1 MNREAFK
8 RKLTAVFSADVT
20 GYSRLMNADESSTVL
35 TITRYRDV
43 MATLVKQHRGRV
55 VDSPGDNV
63 LAEFVSVVDAVQCAV
78 AVQKEIQARNAD
90 LAEDRRMVFRIGIN
104 LGDVIEEGKRIYGDG
119 VNIAARLESMA
130 DPGGICISRTAFD
143 QIESKLPLG
152 YEYLGEKPV
161 KNIPRPVGAYRVL
174 MEPKIAVSK
183 EAKMARAMLTRR
195 RKIILATALCLFS
208 LMLAVGIWKHYST
221 SPPLEN
227 TAPGE
232 EGRPPLSDKP
242 ALAVLPFVDMSE
254 DSEQAYFS
262 DGITEDIIT
271 ALSAI
276 PKLSVVARNSTFA
289 YKGKPTNIQQVG
301 RELGA
306 RYILEGSVQREGD
319 RVRITAQ
326 LIDAGT
332 GHHMWVER
340 YDREFKD
347 IFALQD
353 EIVLKIMRS
362 LQLTLSEGQRHSIKG
377 NAPKSLDAYLKFLKG
392 RSYFQRP
399 SPDNN
404 AKARQLFEEAIA
416 LDPTYSGAYR
426 TLARTHLRDVWYGW
440 SRAPRESLARA
451 MTSAEKSLIL
461 DSSDAGAH
469 ARLSQIYLFKG
480 EHEKAVSEAERA
492 LALSPN
498 SVEGYG
504 ALGMSLYYDGRY
516 EEAVRLL
523 EKAIGLEPVPA
534 TWLLHNLGN
543 GYLMAGQYADAIAAY
558 GKALDRNP
566 KSLWALVGLAAAYGM
581 TGREKEARGAS
592 AALLKA
598 KPLFSL
604 DYLESMLPYK
614 NQADKERFVG
624 ALREAGLDRKNNDAG
639 VQEKDGSR

>member
-1 MNREAFK
+1 MNRKAFK

-43 MATLVKQHRGRV
+43 MTTLVKQHRGRV

-174 MEPKIAVSK
+174 MEPRVTLTEEIAVSK
-183 EAKMARAMLTRR
+183 AAPVWR
-195 RKIILATALCLFS
+195 RKTVLAAAIGLLLVT
-208 LMLAVGIWKHYST
+208 LAAWIGSRYIN
-221 SPPLEN
+221 SPLPQK
-227 TAPGE
+227 TAPA
-232 EGRPPLSDKP
+232 EGITSPLSDRP

-276 PKLSVVARNSTFA
+276 PKLSVVARNSTFV
-289 YKGKPTNIQQVG
+289 YKGKPVNAKQVG
-301 RELGA
+301 MELGV
-306 RYILEGSVQREGD
+306 RYILEGSIQKEGD

-326 LIDAGT
+326 LIDAAT
-332 GHHMWVER
+332 GHHMWAER

-353 EIVLKIMRS
+353 EIVLKIMRA
-362 LQLTLSEGQRHSIKG
+362 LQISLSEGEQHSTKG
-377 NAPKSLDAYLKFLKG
+377 DAPKSLDAYLKLLKG
-392 RSYFQRP
+392 RSYFQRA
-399 SPDNN
+399 SSENN

-416 LDPTYSGAYR
+416 IDPAYSAAYMS
-426 TLARTHLRDVWYGW
+426 LAHTHLRDVWYGW
-440 SRAPRESLARA
+440 NRSPQESLVRA
-451 MTSAEKSLIL
+451 MTSAEKSLAL
-461 DSSDAGAH
+461 DPSDAGAH
-469 ARLSQIYLFKG
+469 ALLSQIYLFKG
-480 EHEKAVSEAERA
+480 EHEKAIAEGERA

-504 ALGMSLYYDGRY
+504 ALGMSLYYEGRY
-516 EEAVRLL
+516 EEAIQLL

-543 GYLMAGQYADAIAAY
+543 GYLMVGQYADAIAAY
-558 GKALDRNP
+558 EKALDRNP
-566 KSLWALVGLAAAYGM
+566 KSLWALVGLTAAYSM

-592 AALLKA
+592 AELLKA

-604 DYLESMLPYK
+604 DYLEGILPYK

-624 ALREAGLDRKNNDAG
+624 ALRKAGLDKKDNGAG
-639 VQEKDGSR
+639 G